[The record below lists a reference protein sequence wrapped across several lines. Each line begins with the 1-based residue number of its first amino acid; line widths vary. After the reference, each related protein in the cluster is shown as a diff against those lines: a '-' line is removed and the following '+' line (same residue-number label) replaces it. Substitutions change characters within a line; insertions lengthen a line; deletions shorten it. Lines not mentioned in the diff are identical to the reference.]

1 MNTFWLKVAGVMVI
15 LIAGIIVVRRFLP
28 SNITLEPK
36 PGKTLQGVAGE
47 DRKRFL
53 TKPESIETSKQNQQT
68 SELGKTTSPESVKPG
83 QSAESSEKKV
93 EEVIL
98 YFTELSEIDKVEA
111 EELLNVAVPA
121 RSMTR
126 LPMGPI
132 GLSLMV
138 QNCRQIIEK
147 WPDSW
152 YAYRAKQML
161 ADIPQRYQKIKNIT
175 EEELDTSRY
184 FEKRPGTKP
193 FKVKITD

>member
-28 SNITLEPK
+28 SDITLELK
-36 PGKTLQGVAGE
+36 PEKTFQDVAGE
-47 DRKRFL
+47 DRKKFL
-53 TKPESIETSKQNQQT
+53 TKPETIETSEQNQQT
-68 SELGKTTSPESVKPG
+68 TENRSPAETG
-83 QSAESSEKKV
+83 QSTESSAKKV
-93 EEVIL
+93 EEVTL

>member
-1 MNTFWLKVAGVMVI
+1 MNTFWLKVAGVIII

-28 SNITLEPK
+28 SDITLELK
-36 PGKTLQGVAGE
+36 PEKTFQNVTGE
-47 DRKRFL
+47 DRKKFL

-68 SELGKTTSPESVKPG
+68 TENRSPAETG
-83 QSAESSEKKV
+83 QSTESSEKKV
-93 EEVIL
+93 REVTL
-98 YFTELSEIDKVEA
+98 YFTELSEIDKIEA

-132 GLSLMV
+132 GLVLMV
-138 QNCRQIIEK
+138 QNCRRIIEK

-161 ADIPQRYQKIKNIT
+161 ADIPQRYQKSKNIT

-184 FEKRPGTKP
+184 FNKRPGTKP
-193 FKVKITD
+193 FEVKISD